1 MSQHR
6 LPNKAA
12 REFDRIARRKGFSLV
27 RHGKHLV
34 YERPG
39 VGQITV
45 AASASDARAMKNN
58 VARMERMIRA
68 AEAVAA

>member
-12 REFDRIARRKGFSLV
+12 REFDKVARKKGFTLV

-39 VGQITV
+39 VGQITIG
-45 AASASDARAMKNN
+45 ASVSDSRAMKNN
-58 VARMERMIRA
+58 VARLDRMIRQA
-68 AEAVAA
+68 AAA

>member
-12 REFDRIARRKGFSLV
+12 REFDKIARKKGFSLV

-34 YERPG
+34 YERDG

-45 AASASDARAMKNN
+45 ASSASDSRAMKNN
-58 VARMERMIRA
+58 VARLDRMIR
-68 AEAVAA
+68 ESQAVAA